1 MKKTLLLAGLLAG
14 LASWP
19 TSAQSVSPV
28 YKVYPA
34 DTKVATALLHNT
46 LDKTAR
52 FTVEVKHIYLGADG
66 QIVREPATDVEF
78 APLVVTL
85 GPDKKQVIL
94 VKRTANVGGPERFY
108 GVYITQ
114 LPDSKKYQ
122 EVFQAK
128 MAWVF
133 RNDAAKPRLSAW
145 WDKNELVIKNE
156 GDASAM
162 LSSFVVGDRTK
173 EDMKWVLI
181 GQTTRIPFDG
191 ARTATMSVNVN
202 GKTET
207 LSVGSGQ

>member
-1 MKKTLLLAGLLAG
+1 MKKLLLALSLAVVSQ
-14 LASWP
+14 AA
-19 TSAQSVSPV
+19 TAQSVSPV
-28 YKVYPA
+28 VKVFPDDA
-34 DTKVATALLHNT
+34 KVGTALLHNT

-85 GPDKKQVIL
+85 GPNKKQVIL

-108 GVYITQ
+108 GVYITE

-122 EVFQAK
+122 EVFRAQ

-133 RNDAAKPRLSAW
+133 RNEQTTKPSLTAW
-145 WDKNELVIKNE
+145 WEKDALVIKND
-156 GDASAM
+156 GNASAM
-162 LSSFVVGDRTK
+162 LSAFVVGDLVRN
-173 EDMKWVLI
+173 DLQWVLI
-181 GQTTRIPFDG
+181 GETKRIPFDG
-191 ARTATMSVNVN
+191 VKTPTMSVNVN